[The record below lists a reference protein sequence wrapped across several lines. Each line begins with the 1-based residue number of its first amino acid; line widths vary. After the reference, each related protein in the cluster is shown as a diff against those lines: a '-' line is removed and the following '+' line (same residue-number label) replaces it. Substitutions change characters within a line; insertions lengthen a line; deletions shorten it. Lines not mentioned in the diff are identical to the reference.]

1 LLDTDDD
8 THMWCLH
15 DIYLA
20 MLNKH
25 LQTWRDAWVHHPLRT
40 EGNKTPMQL
49 WIGGLHFTHF
59 GQTVMHS
66 AHLVPVT
73 EEEFRQYGIDWN
85 GPVSTGDDNIVEVPD
100 TLCPFSDHILSQL
113 RQSVNPSSDDGN
125 YGISLYVN
133 AVSEVTRLLQFQ
145 NLKQTEIPG

>member
-1 LLDTDDD
+1 MYQGCLSLFYQIFQYLERQGLFDTDDDD

-15 DIYLA
+15 YIYLP
-20 MLNKH
+20 MMNKH

-66 AHLVPVT
+66 AHPVPVT
-73 EEEFRQYGIDWN
+73 EVY
-85 GPVSTGDDNIVEVPD
+85 
-100 TLCPFSDHILSQL
+100 
-113 RQSVNPSSDDGN
+113 
-125 YGISLYVN
+125 
-133 AVSEVTRLLQFQ
+133 
-145 NLKQTEIPG
+145 

>member
-1 LLDTDDD
+1 VYQGCLSLFYQIFHYLERRGLLDTDDD

-73 EEEFRQYGIDWN
+73 EVY
-85 GPVSTGDDNIVEVPD
+85 
-100 TLCPFSDHILSQL
+100 
-113 RQSVNPSSDDGN
+113 
-125 YGISLYVN
+125 
-133 AVSEVTRLLQFQ
+133 
-145 NLKQTEIPG
+145 